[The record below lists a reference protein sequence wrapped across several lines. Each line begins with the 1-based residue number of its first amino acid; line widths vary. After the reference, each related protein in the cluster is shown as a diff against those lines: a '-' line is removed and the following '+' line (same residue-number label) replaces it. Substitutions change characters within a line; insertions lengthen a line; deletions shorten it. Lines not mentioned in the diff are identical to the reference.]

1 MKLRIPTSRI
11 ARWGLLLAAAVAAL
25 LLGRAALFAANE
37 PSRYLTAE
45 AHHENLEH
53 TVLASG
59 TIEPY
64 TMVNV
69 GAQVSGQ
76 VTRLHV
82 KVGDKVETGQLIAQI
97 DSLPQEN
104 TLRNAE
110 AALANVKA
118 QRLSKIAALKQA
130 ELAFARQEQML
141 ADDATSRETFELAEA
156 TLNTTRAEI
165 EALDAQI
172 RQADITVDIAKL
184 DLGYTRI
191 TAPISGVVV
200 AVVTE
205 EGRTVNANQS
215 APTIVLIAKLDVM
228 KVRAEISEADIT
240 RVHAGQKVYFTI
252 LGESDKRYYATL
264 RSVEPA
270 PASIIDKALSTG
282 GGGGGG
288 SGSNSNVAAAIYY
301 NGLFDMPNPKG
312 ELRPSMTAQVYIIL
326 DEATN
331 ALVIPATALGE
342 KARDG
347 SYTVKVLDKDGNP
360 VPRKLRVGI
369 NNNISVQVMQGLREG
384 EKVVIGDA
392 ADAEKAAEK
401 GRR

>member
-1 MKLRIPTSRI
+1 MMLRIPKSRG
-11 ARWGLLLAAAVAAL
+11 ARLGLLLVALAVAAFL
-25 LLGRAALFAANE
+25 ARVLFTAATE
-37 PSRYLTAE
+37 PSRYLTVE
-45 AHHENLEH
+45 AHREDVEH

-76 VTRLHV
+76 LTQLHV
-82 KVGDKVETGQLIAQI
+82 KVGDKVHTGQLIAQI
-97 DSLPQEN
+97 DSVPQEN

-118 QRLSKIAALKQA
+118 QRLARVAALKQA
-130 ELAFARQEQML
+130 ELAFERQKQMI
-141 ADDATSRETFELAEA
+141 AEDATSRETYELAEA
-156 TLNTTRAEI
+156 TLDTTRAEI
-165 EALDAQI
+165 EALDAQM
-172 RQADITVDIAKL
+172 RQAAITVDIAKT

-191 TAPISGVVV
+191 SAPISGTVV

-240 RVHAGQKVYFTI
+240 RVRAGQKVYFTI

-270 PASIIDKALSTG
+270 PASIIDKALNTG
-282 GGGGGG
+282 GGG
-288 SGSNSNVAAAIYY
+288 SSSNSNVAAAIYY
-301 NGLFDMPNPKG
+301 NGLFDMPNPNG
-312 ELRPSMTAQVYIIL
+312 ELRPSMTAQVYIVL
-326 DEATN
+326 DEARN
-331 ALVIPATALGE
+331 ALMIPATALG
-342 KARDG
+342 ARAKDG
-347 SYTVKVLDKDGNP
+347 TYTVQVLDAEGKP
-360 VPRKLRVGI
+360 QPRQVRIGI
-369 NNNISVQVMQGLREG
+369 NNNIAVQIMHGLGEG
-384 EKVVIGDA
+384 ERVVIGDA
-392 ADAEKAAEK
+392 ADAEKAAGE
-401 GRR
+401 RR